1 MKAIE
6 TPLSGCWII
15 QNSLVADERGYFFES
30 FNHQKFADATGWTGQ
45 FVQDNESQSSAN
57 VVRGMHLQLG
67 QHAQAK
73 LVRVLHGRVL
83 DVALD
88 LRPHSPTF
96 GQHFAIEL
104 SDDNARQLFVPRGFA
119 HGFSVLSPS
128 ATFFYK
134 CDNYYNKNSE
144 LGIHPYDSQLG
155 INWQVSRENAIL
167 SAKDAVAQSWQQAL
181 SIFTQ
186 QTH

>member
-1 MKAIE
+1 MNAIE

-15 QNSLVADERGYFFES
+15 ENSLVADPRGYFFEGY
-30 FNHQKFADATGWTGQ
+30 NQQKFAKATGWQGQ
-45 FVQDNESQSSAN
+45 FVQDNQSQSNAN

-67 QHAQAK
+67 EYGQAK

-88 LRPHSPTF
+88 LRPDSPTF
-96 GQHFAIEL
+96 GQHFSIEL
-104 SDDNARQLFVPRGFA
+104 SDDNARQLFIPRGFG

-134 CDNYYNKNSE
+134 CDNYYHKDSE
-144 LGIHPYDSQLG
+144 LGIDPYDPELS
-155 INWQVSRENAIL
+155 IDWQVRKEDAIL
-167 SAKDAVAQSWQQAL
+167 SAKDQVAHSWQKAL
-181 SIFTQ
+181 TTLIKK
-186 QTH
+186 H